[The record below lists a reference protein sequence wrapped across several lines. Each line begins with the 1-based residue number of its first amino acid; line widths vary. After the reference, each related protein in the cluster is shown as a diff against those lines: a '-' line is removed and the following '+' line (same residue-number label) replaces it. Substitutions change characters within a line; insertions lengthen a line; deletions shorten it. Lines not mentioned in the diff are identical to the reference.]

1 MAAQGASEPVPLMSS
16 AQGTT
21 SPDWR
26 SLYESRTVSAEEAVS
41 AIKDGDR
48 VAFTSGNEPTALSLA
63 LLARADELRGVTLF
77 LPTPSRDLGWYDPGF
92 EESFEIEIGYILP
105 VVREMVAE
113 RRCDYTVQT
122 LLVEY
127 GPLDEAPDVALVE
140 VSPPDESGYCSFG
153 ASLWNKRE
161 QIEAAPLVLAEVN
174 DRLIRTGGENY
185 VHVSEIDSFTPHQSS
200 GRTPGATDL
209 LGRKNVEPGAVER
222 AIAEH
227 AGGLIEDGATL
238 QIGVGSTSEW
248 VARLGVL
255 SEKNDLGWHSETT
268 PNGVI
273 KLVRQGVIN
282 GRRKTLHTGRVV
294 ATAAGGGDAED
305 MAFVDGNPMFELYP
319 AKYILDPR
327 TVAAHDGMTSVNSAL
342 SIDLTGQIAAES
354 LGPALVSG
362 TGGHLAFAIGA
373 SLAKGGKYITVMP
386 STARGGTVSRV
397 TPQFD
402 PGVIVTVPRTLAHY
416 VVTEHGVADLKGKT
430 QRQRAEALIE
440 VAHPDFR
447 GELRAAARRFFWP

>member
-1 MAAQGASEPVPLMSS
+1 MTATQR
-16 AQGTT
+16 TT
-21 SPDWR
+21 PPEWR
-26 SLYESRTVSAEEAVS
+26 AHYESRTVSAEEAVS
-41 AIKDGDR
+41 AIKSGDR

-63 LLARADELRGVTLF
+63 LLARADGLRGVTLF

-92 EESFEIEIGYILP
+92 EESFQIEIGYILP

-113 RRCDYTVQT
+113 RRCDYNVQT

-127 GPLDEAPDVALVE
+127 GPLDEAPDIALVE
-140 VSPPDESGYCSFG
+140 VSPPDERGYCSFG

-161 QIEAAPLVLAEVN
+161 QIEMAPLVLAEVN
-174 DRLIRTGGENY
+174 ERLIRTGGENY

-200 GRTPGATDL
+200 GRRPGATDL
-209 LGRKNVEPGAVER
+209 LGRKTIEPGAVER

-227 AGGLIEDGATL
+227 AGALIDDGATL

-268 PNGVI
+268 PAGVI
-273 KLVRQGVIN
+273 KLARKGVIN
-282 GRRKTLHTGRVV
+282 GRRKTLHPGCVV
-294 ATAAGGGDAED
+294 ATAVGGGDPDD

-319 AKYILDPR
+319 AKYVLDPR
-327 TVAAHDGMTSVNSAL
+327 TVAANDGMTSVNSAL

-373 SLAKGGKYITVMP
+373 SLAKDGKYITVMP
-386 STARGGTVSRV
+386 STARGGTVSRI
-397 TPQFD
+397 TPQFG
-402 PGVIVTVPRTLAHY
+402 PGTVVTVPRTLAHY
-416 VVTEHGVADLKGKT
+416 VVTEYGVADLKART

-440 VAHPDFR
+440 IAHPDFR
-447 GELRAAARRFFWP
+447 SELRAEAHRLFWP